1 VSDAA
6 ARALHGA
13 GCGHGPVGDPHAEE
27 RLRIAVERLRTA
39 LASGDDEAL
48 ALAADDAERVAGV
61 LVRDSGPR
69 TRAQSRGLLLALR
82 LVRGGEREDAA
93 LLLDGELRRS
103 FPGEAE
109 LDAFP

>member
-13 GCGHGPVGDPHAEE
+13 GCGHGPVGDPDAEA
-27 RLRIAVERLRTA
+27 RLRTAVERLRTA
-39 LASGDDEAL
+39 LATGDHSAL
-48 ALAADDAERVAGV
+48 ALAADDAERVAGA
-61 LVRDSGPR
+61 LVRDPGPR
-69 TRAQSRGLLLALR
+69 TRAQSRGLLLAVR
-82 LVRGGEREDAA
+82 LVRGGERSDAE

-109 LDAFP
+109 LDPLP